1 MNPQGNIADIRT
13 DFGHVSGS
21 LGCTALQ
28 PLWFLLVNSAMCTN
42 LFNGFFTL
50 WITQLIA
57 SFFLFWSMVRS
68 SSSYVCVCPG
78 LVAVFLTPSACI
90 HICCFR

>member
-1 MNPQGNIADIRT
+1 
-13 DFGHVSGS
+13 
-21 LGCTALQ
+21 
-28 PLWFLLVNSAMCTN
+28 MCTN

-68 SSSYVCVCPG
+68 SSYLCVLAWLQCFLHHLHAFTSASSGDG
-78 LVAVFLTPSACI
+78 LVHVGILCPRRVRA
-90 HICCFR
+90 

>member
-68 SSSYVCVCPG
+68 SSYVCV
-78 LVAVFLTPSACI
+78 LAWLQ
-90 HICCFR
+90 CF